1 MANSDAELAAAAGGG
16 DGAAFAELYDRHGAS
31 VYSFCL
37 RVLGSPHDA
46 TDATQETFLSVL
58 ERLRDPEAEPIENL
72 RAYLLTSARHASWR
86 VLERRKKI
94 VSDTAVPDAA
104 SAAAGA
110 EALVLTRDLQD
121 EVRDA
126 NAALPVR
133 QREVLALREVEGLSY
148 EEIGTVMDLRP
159 NAAAQLAWR
168 ARASFKAAVR
178 KGSLR
183 GIAPRGRDCE
193 LALTLLELREDA
205 PLDDESEAWLEEHL
219 AQCERCSAS
228 KAFMLE
234 AGATYR
240 AWAPTLGAVAAMKA
254 GLLDQAGALV
264 GLDWS
269 AHGAAAAAGSGSA
282 SGSGGS
288 AGGGA
293 AGSPSSGSRVPPAGI
308 G

>member
-1 MANSDAELAAAAGGG
+1 MALSDADLATAAGAG
-16 DGAAFAELYDRHGAS
+16 DGAAFAALYDRHAES

-46 TDATQETFLSVL
+46 ADATQETFLRVL
-58 ERLRDPEAEPIENL
+58 ERVRAEDAEPISNV
-72 RAYLLTSARHASWR
+72 RAYLLTAARHASWR
-86 VLERRKKI
+86 VLDRRKK
-94 VSDTAVPDAA
+94 VTSSETAPEVA

-148 EEIGTVMDLRP
+148 DEIGQVMDLRP

-168 ARASFKAAVR
+168 ARSSFKSAVR
-178 KGSLR
+178 RGSLR
-183 GIAPRGRDCE
+183 GIAPRGPECE

-205 PLDDESEAWLEEHL
+205 PLDEDSEAWLERHL
-219 AQCERCSAS
+219 DECDRCSAS
-228 KAFMLE
+228 RAFMLE

-240 AWAPTLGAVAAMKA
+240 VWAPGLGAVVALKA
-254 GLLDQAGALV
+254 GLFDRAGALV
-264 GLDWS
+264 GADWS
-269 AHGAAAAAGSGSA
+269 AHGA
-282 SGSGGS
+282 
-288 AGGGA
+288 
-293 AGSPSSGSRVPPAGI
+293 
-308 G
+308 